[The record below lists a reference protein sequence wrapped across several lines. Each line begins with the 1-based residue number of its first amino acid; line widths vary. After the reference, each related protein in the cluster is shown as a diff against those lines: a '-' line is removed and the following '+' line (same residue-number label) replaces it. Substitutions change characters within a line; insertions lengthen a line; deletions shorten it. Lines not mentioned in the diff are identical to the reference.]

1 MRSAKFPL
9 FLNSSDQKKKGGGKK
24 DHEKSW
30 RVMLKAERATPV
42 QPLGNSFQRKPD
54 CVCAQ
59 SKCRFMQPDL
69 LFSID
74 LQGRLDVLVK
84 SHLGF

>member
-1 MRSAKFPL
+1 MRGAKLPL
-9 FLNSSDQKKKGGGKK
+9 FLNSSDPPKKKGKKK

-30 RVMLKAERATPV
+30 RVKLKAERAAPV
-42 QPLGNSFQRKPD
+42 QSLGNFFQQKPD
-54 CVCAQ
+54 RVCEQA
-59 SKCRFMQPDL
+59 KCQFMQPDL

>member
-9 FLNSSDQKKKGGGKK
+9 FLNSSDQKKREKK

-30 RVMLKAERATPV
+30 QVKLKAKRATPV
-42 QPLGNSFQRKPD
+42 QSLANSFQQKPD
-54 CVCAQ
+54 CVCEQ

-69 LFSID
+69 LFSVD